1 LLYHLPIGKF
11 IVLCIYISCGFMF
24 LLVIVSRK
32 ESLEAVDFAINE
44 LKKTVPIWK
53 KEIYESEEATW
64 KKNAEAVI
72 RN

>member
-1 LLYHLPIGKF
+1 M
-11 IVLCIYISCGFMF
+11 CGFMS

>member
-1 LLYHLPIGKF
+1 MYTYL
-11 IVLCIYISCGFMF
+11 VLVYDICGFMF